1 MLPSGGTQ
9 IGARLSMNR
18 SRRQVRRGASACS
31 AQELA
36 KVAVDKADVK
46 LIAHEF
52 NLDTKAADAHLRASN
67 GDLKTALRSLLDEGL
82 PAAKAH

>member
-1 MLPSGGTQ
+1 M
-9 IGARLSMNR
+9 
-18 SRRQVRRGASACS
+18 
-31 AQELA
+31 
-36 KVAVDKADVK
+36 AVDKADVK